1 MNDMP
6 AQHGT
11 EATARAASLLLLFLS
26 GETSLGVSA
35 IAREM
40 GLAKSV
46 VHRMLQTF
54 VAQGFLTRRPE
65 TRTYSLGPAIA
76 ALGAAALRSSNLRA
90 AARPALSKLRAATNE
105 TVTLC
110 AIIDTQRVFIDQLET
125 PHEMKISVALG
136 RQYPLTAG
144 ATGRVLLAHLPEA
157 KREQIVEHEHAKN
170 PGHAVPTEE
179 ALRSD
184 VRRIQEQGF
193 AVSQGE
199 RQNGAA
205 SVASPVFN
213 FDGEV
218 VGAITVC
225 GPTTRLPLERLLSL
239 GAPLLAATQEVSAKL
254 GHLHPTH

>member
-1 MNDMP
+1 MTNVP
-6 AQHGT
+6 APPGT

-26 GETSLGVSA
+26 GEPSLGVSA

-76 ALGAAALRSSNLRA
+76 ALGAAALRSSSLRA
-90 AARPALSKLRAATNE
+90 AARPALAMLRAATNE

-110 AIIDTQRVFIDQLET
+110 TIIDTKRVFIDQLET

-136 RQYPLTAG
+136 RQYPLTLG
-144 ATGRVLLAHLPEA
+144 ATGRALLAYLPEE
-157 KREQIVEHEHAKN
+157 KREQILAAERAGSAELAH
-170 PGHAVPTEE
+170 PTAA
-179 ALRSD
+179 ALRAD
-184 VRRIQEQGF
+184 CCRIRATGF

-199 RQNGAA
+199 RQSGAA
-205 SVASPVFN
+205 SVASAVFN

-225 GPTTRLPLERLLSL
+225 GPTTRLPLERLESL
-239 GAPLLAATQEVSAKL
+239 GAPLTAAAQEVSAKL
-254 GHLHPTH
+254 GHLPPPR

>member
-1 MNDMP
+1 MHDAP
-6 AQHGT
+6 LHQGT

-26 GETSLGVSA
+26 GESSLGVSA

-40 GLAKSV
+40 NLAKSV

-76 ALGAAALRSSNLRA
+76 ALGAAALRSSSLRA
-90 AARPALSKLRAATNE
+90 AARPALSKLRSATNE

-110 AIIDTQRVFIDQLET
+110 TIIDTQRVFIDQLET

-144 ATGRVLLAHLPEA
+144 ATGRVLLAHLSDS
-157 KREQIVEHEHAKN
+157 KREQILESERAKN
-170 PGHAVPTEE
+170 PEVTAPTAE
-179 ALRSD
+179 ALRAD
-184 VRRIQEQGF
+184 CRRIQIQGF

-199 RQNGAA
+199 RQSGAA
-205 SVASPVFN
+205 SVASPIFN

-225 GPTTRLPLERLLSL
+225 GPTTRLPLERLEGL
-239 GAPLLAATQEVSAKL
+239 GSSLLAASQEVSAKL
-254 GHLHPTH
+254 GHVHTRD